1 MSVTRMRGLGAIL
14 DHILIFLPLYSNQ
27 PLDAKKMIDGRG
39 FGGISGH
46 ICPLQKTTWCKKIK
60 K

>member
-1 MSVTRMRGLGAIL
+1 M
-14 DHILIFLPLYSNQ
+14 P
-27 PLDAKKMIDGRG
+27 KKMIDGRG

-46 ICPLQKTTWCKKIK
+46 IYLCEKPLDAKKK